1 MKEQTDEEERKEG
14 RKEGRNEQKNEER
27 NSFFF
32 LSPGIGGYFIFILM
46 IHSVLIHAI
55 HKCLS
60 CKQIARLTKNCFQHK
75 LQNLK
80 NNLMYKEN
88 ELQLQ
93 GMVLGKDVTWVYI
106 CLCLFQ

>member
-1 MKEQTDEEERKEG
+1 
-14 RKEGRNEQKNEER
+14 
-27 NSFFF
+27 
-32 LSPGIGGYFIFILM
+32 LM

-80 NNLMYKEN
+80 K
-88 ELQLQ
+88 
-93 GMVLGKDVTWVYI
+93 
-106 CLCLFQ
+106 